1 MHSKPL
7 VQLALRILK
16 ALDVPEAQVTAEL
29 IKNREWD
36 KLATQKFDPLQYHH
50 LTASQFRKTALAMEF
65 LRKGDFIDTT
75 FDRAQRARD
84 GFLACERQCAT
95 ANLRLSKYLDH
106 PVFET
111 KVEQRFSDVLIK
123 ARAWMR
129 GTLGL
134 VPLPLSS
141 ELFGPGLKQ
150 SQTPV
155 NLTGRF
161 GPGAVFEK
169 EAWAHR
175 TVTQY
180 DKLRNTPHVT
190 MHTDRALISHLSMDS
205 GMRFAWNVE
214 SPDQFPLVRGNRF
227 TSVPKD
233 ATKDRG
239 IAIEPSLNVFGQLAI
254 GDLLKTR
261 LLRRNIDLRG
271 THTEFH
277 SYTKQ
282 VFGELGLSFGC
293 TRMGQDLHRRE
304 AREASRTGSKAT
316 IDLSNASD
324 TVCYNLVKLLL
335 PGEWFTLLSSLRSPF
350 TLFSPTGKRKDR
362 RWYRLE
368 KFSSMGNGYTFELET
383 LIFCALAH
391 AVGCEIGSD
400 SFVYGD
406 DIIVPTEKARDV
418 LAILKFCGLTPNE
431 RKTFVDPECKFRE
444 SCGGD
449 FLSGVDVRPFYI
461 TEEPTDAA
469 GWIYLANTI
478 REWADKWSIPE
489 LLGAW
494 RHALDQMPS
503 AVRRLRGPKD
513 LGDLVVHDDD
523 PRTWDVVVRSGIRY
537 VRVWRPVQR
546 KLYLHSVLLRNEAGR
561 PVKDSQ
567 GRALREF
574 TEQGVALTA
583 ALIGLP
589 STGISPRESVEGF
602 RFGRVAFS

>member
-16 ALDVPEAQVTAEL
+16 ALDVPEAQVVSEL

-36 KLATQKFDPLQYHH
+36 RLANLKFDPLQYQH
-50 LTASQFRKTALAMEF
+50 LNVDQFRQTVLAFEF
-65 LRKGDFIDTT
+65 LRKGDFIDTS
-75 FDRAQRARD
+75 FDRAQVARA
-84 GFLACERQCAT
+84 GFLASERQCAIS
-95 ANLRLSKYLDH
+95 NLRLSKFLSY
-106 PVFET
+106 PVYET
-111 KVEQRFSDVLIK
+111 PVEIMFSDILAR
-123 ARAWMR
+123 ARAWVK

-134 VPLPLSS
+134 VPLPKSS
-141 ELFGPGLKQ
+141 ELFGPGLKK
-150 SQTPV
+150 SQTPE
-155 NLTGRF
+155 NLIGRF

-180 DKLRNTPHVT
+180 DKLRNIPHVT
-190 MHTDRALISHLSMDS
+190 SHTERETIIHLAVNTA
-205 GMRFAWNVE
+205 FAYAWSVE
-214 SPDQFPLVRGNRF
+214 SPDQFPKVRGNRF
-227 TSVPKD
+227 TTVAKD

-239 IAIEPSLNVFGQLAI
+239 IAIEPGLNVLGQLAI
-254 GDLLKTR
+254 GDLLKVR
-261 LLRRNIDLRG
+261 LLRRGIDLRG
-271 THTEFH
+271 TDLPFH
-277 SYTKQ
+277 SYTKRVSQ
-282 VFGELGLSFGC
+282 DLGYSIGW
-293 TRMGQDLHRRE
+293 TRMGQQLHRRKAE
-304 AREASRTGSKAT
+304 EASRTGAFAT

-324 TVCYNLVKLLL
+324 TVCLNLVKLLL
-335 PGEWFTLLSSLRSPF
+335 PEEWYALLSGLRSPF
-350 TLFSPTGKRKDR
+350 TLFSPTGRRKDR

-391 AVGCEIGSD
+391 AVGCQIGKD

-406 DIIVPTEKARDV
+406 DIIVPTDRARDV
-418 LAILKFCGLTPNE
+418 LAILRYCGLTPNE
-431 RKTFVDPECKFRE
+431 KKTFIKPECKFRE

-449 FLSGVDVRPFYI
+449 FFGGADVRPFYI

-469 GWIYLANTI
+469 GWIQLANTI
-478 REWADKWSIPE
+478 REWSLKWNLPG

-494 RHALDQMPS
+494 RHALDQIP
-503 AVRRLRGPKD
+503 ADIRRCRGPKD

-523 PRTWDVVVRSGIRY
+523 PRNWDIRVRSGIRY

-546 KLYLHSVLLRNEAGR
+546 KLYLRSMLLRDDDGKPRRDA
-561 PVKDSQ
+561 K

-574 TEQGVALTA
+574 TEQGVALAA

-589 STGISPRESVEGF
+589 STGISPRDSVEGY

>member
-16 ALDVPEAQVTAEL
+16 ALDVPEAQYVSGL

-36 KLATQKFDPLQYHH
+36 RLVTTKFDPLQYHH
-50 LTASQFRKTALAMEF
+50 LNVDQFRQTALAMEF
-65 LRKGDFIDTT
+65 LRKGDFIDSSVN
-75 FDRAQRARD
+75 RAQVARD
-84 GFLACERQCAT
+84 GFLACERQCAA
-95 ANLRLSKYLDH
+95 ANQRLSKFLDY

-111 KVEQRFSDVLIK
+111 KVEVVFSDILHR
-123 ARAWMR
+123 ARAWIR

-134 VPLPLSS
+134 VPLPLSA
-141 ELFGPGLKQ
+141 EVFGPGLFEK
-150 SQTPV
+150 QTPE

-180 DKLRNTPHVT
+180 DKLRNIPHVT
-190 MHTDRALISHLSMDS
+190 SHTGPELVRHLAMDTALGH
-205 GMRFAWNVE
+205 AWGVE
-214 SPDQFPLVRGNRF
+214 SPDLFPKVRGNRF
-227 TSVPKD
+227 TTVPKD

-239 IAIEPSLNVFGQLAI
+239 IAIEPGLNVLGQLAI
-254 GDLLKTR
+254 GDLLKVR
-261 LLRRNIDLRG
+261 LCRRGIDLRG
-271 THTEFH
+271 THNRFH
-277 SYTKQ
+277 SYTKT
-282 VFGELGLSFGC
+282 VFADLGLAFGC
-293 TRMGQDLHRRE
+293 SRMGQDLHRRE
-304 AREASRTGSKAT
+304 AKEASRTGAKAT

-324 TVCYNLVKLLL
+324 TVCHNLVKLLL
-335 PGEWFTLLSSLRSPF
+335 PGEWYALLSSLRSPF
-350 TLFSPTGKRKDR
+350 TLFSPTGRRKDR

-391 AVGCEIGSD
+391 AVGCKIGED

-406 DIIVPTEKARDV
+406 DIIVPSVLANDV
-418 LAILKFCGLTPNE
+418 LAVLRYCGLTPNE
-431 RKTFVDPECKFRE
+431 RKTFIKPECKFRE

-449 FLSGVDVRPFYI
+449 FFGGADVRPFYI

-469 GWIYLANTI
+469 GWIQLANTI
-478 REWADKWSIPE
+478 REWSLRWDLPG

-494 RHALDQMPS
+494 RHALDQIP
-503 AVRRLRGPKD
+503 ADIRRCRGPKD
-513 LGDLVVHDDD
+513 LGDLVLHDDD
-523 PRTWDVVVRSGIRY
+523 PRTWDVRVRGSIRY

-546 KLYLHSVLLRNEAGR
+546 KLYLHSMPLRGEDGR
-561 PVKDSQ
+561 PLRDRT
-567 GRALREF
+567 GRTLREF
-574 TEQGVALTA
+574 TEQGVALAA

-589 STGISPRESVEGF
+589 STGVSPRESVSGY

>member
-16 ALDVPEAQVTAEL
+16 ALDVPEAQVTAGL

-36 KLATQKFDPLQYHH
+36 KLASQKFDPLQYQH
-50 LTASQFRKTALAMEF
+50 LSAQQFRKVAIAMEF

-75 FDRAQRARD
+75 IDRAAQARA
-84 GFLACERQCAT
+84 GFLACEKQCAV
-95 ANLRLSKYLDH
+95 ANQRLSKFLDY

-111 KVEQRFSDVLIK
+111 KVEHRFSDLLIK

-129 GTLGL
+129 STLGL

-141 ELFGPGLKQ
+141 EVLGPGLKQ
-150 SQTPV
+150 QQTPV

-180 DKLRNTPHVT
+180 DKLRNTPHVSGN
-190 MHTDRALISHLSMDS
+190 MDRSLINHLAMDS
-205 GMRFAWNVE
+205 AMRFAWNVE
-214 SPDQFPLVRGNRF
+214 SPDQFPRVRGNRF
-227 TSVPKD
+227 TTVSKD

-239 IAIEPSLNVFGQLAI
+239 IAIEPSLNVFGQLAV

-271 THTEFH
+271 TYTDFH
-277 SYTKQ
+277 SYTKD
-282 VFGELGLSFGC
+282 VFRELELSFGC
-293 TRMGQDLHRRE
+293 ARMGQDLHRRE

-335 PGEWFTLLSSLRSPF
+335 PDEWFTLLSSLRSPF

-391 AVGCEIGSD
+391 AVGCQIGSD

-406 DIIVPTEKARDV
+406 DIIVPSDKARDV
-418 LAILKFCGLTPNE
+418 LAILRFCGLTPNE
-431 RKTFVDPECKFRE
+431 RKTFVDPGCKFRE

-449 FLSGVDVRPFYI
+449 FLDGVDVRPFYI
-461 TEEPTDAA
+461 TEEPIDAA
-469 GWIYLANTI
+469 GWIQLANTI
-478 REWADKWSIPE
+478 REWSLKWAIPE

-494 RHALDQMPS
+494 RHAIDQIPFAIS
-503 AVRRLRGPKD
+503 RLRGPKD
-513 LGDLVVHDDD
+513 LGDLVLHDDD
-523 PRTWDVVVRSGIRY
+523 PKTWDVIVRSGIRY

-546 KLYLHSVLLRNEAGR
+546 RLYLHSLLLKGDDGR
-561 PVKDSQ
+561 RVKDSR

>member
-7 VQLALRILK
+7 VQLAFRILK
-16 ALDVPEAQVTAEL
+16 ALDVPEAESVSRL

-36 KLATQKFDPLQYHH
+36 RLASTKFDPLQYHH
-50 LTASQFRKTALAMEF
+50 LNVDQFRQTALAMEF
-65 LRKGDFIDTT
+65 LRKGNFLDTSI
-75 FDRAQRARD
+75 DRAQVARD
-84 GFLACERQCAT
+84 GFLACERQCAA
-95 ANLRLSKYLDH
+95 ANQRLSVYLDH

-111 KVEQRFSDVLIK
+111 KVEVIFSDILHR
-123 ARAWMR
+123 ARAWIK

-134 VPLPLSS
+134 VPLPISS
-141 ELFGPGLKQ
+141 ELFGPGLLQK
-150 SQTPV
+150 QTPV
-155 NLTGRF
+155 NLDGRF

-190 MHTDRALISHLSMDS
+190 RHTDDQLIRHLVMDTAYAS
-205 GMRFAWNVE
+205 AWDVE
-214 SPDQFPLVRGNRF
+214 SPDLFPRVRGNRF
-227 TSVPKD
+227 TTVAKD

-239 IAIEPSLNVFGQLAI
+239 IAIEPSLNVLGQLAI
-254 GDLLKTR
+254 GDLLKLR
-261 LLRRNIDLRG
+261 LRRRNIDLRG
-271 THTEFH
+271 NYTPYH

-282 VFGELGLSFGC
+282 VFSELGLAFGR
-293 TRMGQDLHRRE
+293 TRMGQALHRRE
-304 AREASRTGSKAT
+304 AEEGSRTGAKAT

-324 TVCYNLVKLLL
+324 TICRNLVKLLL
-335 PGEWFTLLSSLRSPF
+335 PGEWWDLLSSLRSPF
-350 TLFSPTGKRKDR
+350 TLFSPTGRRKDR

-391 AVGCEIGSD
+391 AVGCKIGSD

-406 DIIVPTEKARDV
+406 DIIVPTEKAHDV
-418 LAILKFCGLTPNE
+418 LAVLRYCGLTPNE
-431 RKTFVDPECKFRE
+431 RKTFVDPKCKFRE

-449 FLSGVDVRPFYI
+449 FFNGADVRPFYI
-461 TEEPTDAA
+461 DKEPSDAA
-469 GWIYLANTI
+469 GWIQLANTI
-478 REWADKWSIPE
+478 REWSLKWNLPG

-494 RHALDQMPS
+494 RHALDQIP
-503 AVRRLRGPKD
+503 ADVRRCRGPSD
-513 LGDLVVHDDD
+513 LGDLVLHDDD
-523 PRTWDVVVRSGIRY
+523 PSSWDVRVRGSIRY

-546 KLYLHSVLLRNEAGR
+546 KLYLHSVLLRGGDGKPLR
-561 PVKDSQ
+561 DRS

-574 TEQGVALTA
+574 TEQGVALSA

-589 STGISPRESVEGF
+589 STGISPRESVSGY